1 MKSLEHTGIVRML
14 DFGDAGE
21 VLKPSGRIIT
31 NLVYIMMEFVQ
42 GGLLFDLCQLMAAMG
57 EDSGRFFAN

>member
-21 VLKPSGRIIT
+21 VLKPSGRTIT

>member
-1 MKSLEHTGIVRML
+1 ML